1 MGSGFAFL
9 HSLVCDASLS
19 NLCSNSRER
28 ARRRST
34 LSSTTTPPT
43 LVFAWAQN
51 ASLYLTL
58 ASSAL
63 LAPPHPECLNVI

>member
-34 LSSTTTPPT
+34 
-43 LVFAWAQN
+43 
-51 ASLYLTL
+51 
-58 ASSAL
+58 
-63 LAPPHPECLNVI
+63 

>member
-34 LSSTTTPPT
+34 WFATGASPT
-43 LVFAWAQN
+43 ILLRWAQN
-51 ASLYLTL
+51 TYLDLKL
-58 ASSAL
+58 ARSAL
-63 LAPPHPECLNVI
+63 LAPPHPACLSNL